1 MYNPPNSYN
10 SNANFNKYKGTY
22 FNNDVDISGGHLILR
37 NGSNFYMPF
46 NGNIYSSNNRIE
58 FNDISNNIYFHT
70 PLKMYYNSI
79 EYDIGQKLGQ
89 IQDLYNKIG
98 TMTYSNSSNNFDNI
112 YSSGA
117 INFLDISGI
126 KTNIIPIVNS
136 NTQKL
141 TNISFSGPNTT
152 NFTGVLNFVS
162 GQISVGAINGT
173 AVNLNG
179 EQTITAT
186 KKIFQNNLQLNGSLL
201 LSKSNFN

>member
-10 SNANFNKYKGTY
+10 SNANFNKFKGTY
-22 FNNDVDISGGHLILR
+22 FNNDIDISGGHLILR
-37 NGSNFYMPF
+37 NGNFYMPF

-70 PLKMYYNSI
+70 PLKMFYNSI

-141 TNISFSGPNTT
+141 TNITY
-152 NFTGVLNFVS
+152 
-162 GQISVGAINGT
+162 
-173 AVNLNG
+173 G
-179 EQTITAT
+179 EQTTTILG
-186 KKIFQNNLQLNGSLL
+186 NLVFTGSLNNISSITFSYL
-201 LSKSNFN
+201 

>member
-1 MYNPPNSYN
+1 MYNPPNYN
-10 SNANFNKYKGTY
+10 TNANFNKFKGTY

-98 TMTYSNSSNNFDNI
+98 TMTYSNGSNNFDNI

-126 KTNIIPIVNS
+126 KTNIIPIVNN
-136 NTQKL
+136 NTYNINSLL
-141 TNISFSGPNTT
+141 TNLSTSNSLIST
-152 NFTGVLNFVS
+152 
-162 GQISVGAINGT
+162 
-173 AVNLNG
+173 
-179 EQTITAT
+179 
-186 KKIFQNNLQLNGSLL
+186 LQSL
-201 LSKSNFN
+201 